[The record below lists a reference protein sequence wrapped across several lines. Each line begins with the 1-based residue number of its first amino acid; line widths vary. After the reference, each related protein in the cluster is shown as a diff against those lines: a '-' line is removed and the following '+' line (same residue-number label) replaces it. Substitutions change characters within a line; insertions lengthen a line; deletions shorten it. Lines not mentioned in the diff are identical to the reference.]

1 MDLDEGTHMGQ
12 SDGKNNPETTEH
24 AALGTRKAH
33 VFLPSPQDL
42 VQREPPYGEVKT
54 GCLWE

>member
-24 AALGTRKAH
+24 AALGTRKAP
-33 VFLPSPQDL
+33 VFLPSPQDP
-42 VQREPPYGEVKT
+42 VRREPPDGELRT
-54 GCLWE
+54 GCL